1 MERKWYRRAKEYA
14 ILANDIYM
22 NGNLHLCRF
31 NDNVVSIYNE
41 LENNDYIHLKEK
53 VEEYF
58 DRLGNDCIY
67 DKENK

>member
-1 MERKWYRRAKEYA
+1 MEQFCIVQALQSA
-14 ILANDIYM
+14 CS
-22 NGNLHLCRF
+22 GNLHLCRF